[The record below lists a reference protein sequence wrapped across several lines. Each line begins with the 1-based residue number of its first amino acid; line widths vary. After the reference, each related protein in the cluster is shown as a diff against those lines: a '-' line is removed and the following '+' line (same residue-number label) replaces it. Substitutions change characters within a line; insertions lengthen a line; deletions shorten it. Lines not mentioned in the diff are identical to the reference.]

1 MPPSE
6 FLFAMS
12 FAGLEPSDHVLG
24 DVATAVFR
32 HVGCEDTEVADLVE
46 RLHAVLAS
54 IRVGG
59 VEVDVQFR
67 AHAGS
72 IEIIVSA
79 PDRELLRTSRALS
92 RSDSSATSP

>member
-12 FAGLEPSDHVLG
+12 FAGLGPSDHVLG

-32 HVGCEDTEVADLVE
+32 HVGCEETEVAGLVD

-54 IRVGG
+54 VRDGG

-79 PDRELLRTSRALS
+79 PDRELLRTSRALP
-92 RSDSSATSP
+92 RADSSILNS